1 MNLIFRKENL
11 IYLLILSLS
20 ILGILIVDDYGI
32 GIEEHFQRKSGFYW
46 LNYLLNFT
54 EFDSLKSIVLKKK
67 NEIDLF
73 TPNLFPITEVPYYGI
88 IFDLPLAFLESYF
101 KINEP
106 INYFLLRHKF
116 IFFIFLLSAF
126 FFYKIILLRFNNIIL
141 ALFSFL
147 FYVFTPRI
155 FGNIFFDNKDILF
168 LSILTINYFFIL
180 KYYQNSTYKNLIL
193 VTLFS
198 ALTTSS
204 RIIGIFVPVSF
215 IFLLI
220 LKVLANNN
228 YNFFFKSL
236 IIFIFFYLFF
246 LFIHW
251 PYLWTLNYSD
261 WVNFFEPFFK
271 AMNPIVF
278 FNNEFYQS
286 KYLPISYLPIWIIIS
301 TPIWLLLSLII
312 GLFYSFKYFFYKLL
326 SIKSVYKVKIYDL
339 WTSIGSKFDLFILI
353 NFLLIFFI
361 YISINPPLLSG
372 WRHFYFIH
380 FYIIYYSFYFYYL
393 VSLKNKRNI
402 IFNSVGIFILSFFLI
417 LQTNS
422 IFLYHPFQST
432 YFNNLIS
439 KKNRTKF
446 EIDTQSLS
454 RVHAI
459 KEIIRD
465 NNSNSKKK
473 ISIGTASWTP
483 LEDARS
489 LLPRKYWD
497 QLIFQGRDFY
507 NADYIY
513 SNHYYEVNFKLNKKY
528 DIPKNFYLYKTL
540 TIDGTRIYSIYKKNK

>member
-147 FYVFTPRI
+147 FYIFTPRI
-155 FGNIFFDNKDILF
+155 FGNIFFDNKDIFF

-286 KYLPISYLPIWIIIS
+286 KYLPISYLPILIIIS

-417 LQTNS
+417 VQTNS

-489 LLPRKYWD
+489 LLPRNYWD